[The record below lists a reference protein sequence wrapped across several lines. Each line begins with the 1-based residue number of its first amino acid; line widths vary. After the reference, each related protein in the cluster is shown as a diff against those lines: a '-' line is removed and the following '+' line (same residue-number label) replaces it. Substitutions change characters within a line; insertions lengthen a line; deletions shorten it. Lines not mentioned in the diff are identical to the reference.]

1 MAEKLYKYLIV
12 DEAKLRESD
21 CFEYYS
27 AKEIYIKLRNK
38 YESML
43 AVLEYLQ
50 GIGEIRISELKERK
64 ENNES
69 IKNQILEK
77 IETLKKENELNE
89 SDIERYESYYD
100 GKLNDKEKRLFHA
113 YTEEEKDALS
123 EIFNLKKGLKND
135 SIIEEI
141 VICEEG
147 VKNIKYLK
155 KVFYRSYG
163 FNEKYING
171 KWINSCE
178 KQTEVLKRLMEYT
191 YVYID
196 NQSEEESAV
205 SQTVLTVFKIMQ
217 VITDYF
223 RKYAIWE
230 ERVKKVKN
238 ANDINQE
245 NLERLIE
252 SVRDGIS
259 DDEPRAFIEG
269 IKVTLKKAACEAAV
283 YVQVITFDTI
293 YVEYDKKIK
302 DVRKQYHSQK
312 LLEEYDKCNS
322 AIYGSYDKQMD
333 KVKVKIIRE
342 KAKEKKKNIFNQI
355 MDNLCEIGQLRNN
368 ALRKVK
374 EFFEKE
380 KKYVDENYYKE
391 INGRLYKKLF
401 GALRRE
407 TKEKMGGSSD
417 SDQSKNTYYIHD
429 NRNGMY
435 LYKDKIVMTLSFPN
449 TQLDQFK
456 RAAVIMDREFL
467 DKVYRDSANAA
478 WSYRH
483 SRQAS
488 KTEYA
493 QKTWKPDKVTINGG
507 KTELAKLI
515 YGDHSK
521 EEEVYYITDSHKFDF
536 RKDNIRKVDKLVR
549 KPDMR
554 YYGGKIR
561 LDEENYRERI
571 CVNLKENRTEA
582 SILYFDDI
590 SLFCKFLDEI

>member
-302 DVRKQYHSQK
+302 DVQN

-407 TKEKMGGSSD
+407 TKEKIGGSSD

-571 CVNLKENRTEA
+571 CVNLEENRTEA
-582 SILYFDDI
+582 SILYFDDME
-590 SLFCKFLDEI
+590 LFCKFLDEI

>member
-302 DVRKQYHSQK
+302 DVQN

-407 TKEKMGGSSD
+407 TKEKIGGSSD
-417 SDQSKNTYYIHD
+417 SDQSKNTYYIHE

-435 LYKDKIVMTLSFPN
+435 LYKDKIIMTLSFPN

-571 CVNLKENRTEA
+571 CVNLEENRTEA

>member
-252 SVRDGIS
+252 SIRDGIS

-302 DVRKQYHSQK
+302 DVQN

-407 TKEKMGGSSD
+407 TKEKIGGSSD
-417 SDQSKNTYYIHD
+417 SDQSKNTYYIHE

-435 LYKDKIVMTLSFPN
+435 LYKDKIIMTLSFPN

-582 SILYFDDI
+582 SILYFDNI

>member
-1 MAEKLYKYLIV
+1 MAEKLYKFLIV

-64 ENNES
+64 ENYGN
-69 IKNQILEK
+69 IKNQVLEK
-77 IETLKKENELNE
+77 IETLKKENELDE
-89 SDIERYESYYD
+89 SDIERFDLYYY
-100 GKLNDKEKRLFHA
+100 GELNNKEERLFNA
-113 YTEEEKDALS
+113 YTEKEKEALH
-123 EIFNLKKGLKND
+123 EIFNLKEEINDD
-135 SIIEEI
+135 SIIEEL

-147 VKNIKYLK
+147 VENIKFLK
-155 KVFYRSYG
+155 RLFYKSYG

-178 KQTEVLKRLMEYT
+178 KQTQLLIRVTED
-191 YVYID
+191 VYMHIKEQLD
-196 NQSEEESAV
+196 EDPLISPVIIEAYNAMC
-205 SQTVLTVFKIMQ
+205 VFAN
-217 VITDYF
+217 YF
-223 RKYAIWE
+223 RMYAIWE
-230 ERVKKVKN
+230 GRVKKVKS

-245 NLERLIE
+245 NLESLIE

-259 DDEPRAFIEG
+259 DHEPRAFIEG
-269 IKVTLKKAACEAAV
+269 IKSTVKKAACEAAV
-283 YVQVITFDTI
+283 YINILPINDSCVVYANKVKTVQN
-293 YVEYDKKIK
+293 
-302 DVRKQYHSQK
+302 

-322 AIYGSYDKQMD
+322 TIYGSYDKKMNKD
-333 KVKVKIIRE
+333 KIKILRK

-374 EFFEKE
+374 ELFETE
-380 KKYVDENYYKE
+380 TKYVDENYYKE

-407 TKEKMGGSSD
+407 TKEKIGESSD

-571 CVNLKENRTEA
+571 CMNLEENTTES
-582 SILYFDDI
+582 SILYFDDME
-590 SLFCKFLDEI
+590 LFCKFLDEI

>member
-50 GIGEIRISELKERK
+50 GIGEIRISELQERK

-135 SIIEEI
+135 SIIEEL

-302 DVRKQYHSQK
+302 DVQN

-368 ALRKVK
+368 ALRNVK

-407 TKEKMGGSSD
+407 TKEKIGGSSD

-456 RAAVIMDREFL
+456 RAAVLMDREFL

>member
-302 DVRKQYHSQK
+302 DVQN

-407 TKEKMGGSSD
+407 TKEKIGGSSD
-417 SDQSKNTYYIHD
+417 SDQSKNTYYIHE

-435 LYKDKIVMTLSFPN
+435 LYKDKIIMTLSFPN

>member
-302 DVRKQYHSQK
+302 DVQN

-407 TKEKMGGSSD
+407 TKEKIGGSSD

>member
-1 MAEKLYKYLIV
+1 MAEKLYKFLIV

-252 SVRDGIS
+252 SIRDGIS

-302 DVRKQYHSQK
+302 DVQN

-407 TKEKMGGSSD
+407 TKEKIGGSSD
-417 SDQSKNTYYIHD
+417 SDQSKNTYYIHE

-435 LYKDKIVMTLSFPN
+435 LYKDKIIMTLSFPN

-571 CVNLKENRTEA
+571 CVNLEENRTEA
-582 SILYFDDI
+582 SILYFDDME
-590 SLFCKFLDEI
+590 LFCKFLDEI

>member
-135 SIIEEI
+135 SIIEEL

-302 DVRKQYHSQK
+302 DVQN

-368 ALRKVK
+368 ALRNVK

-407 TKEKMGGSSD
+407 TKEKIGGSSD

-456 RAAVIMDREFL
+456 RAAVLMDREFL

>member
-1 MAEKLYKYLIV
+1 MAEKLYKFLIV

-64 ENNES
+64 ENYGN
-69 IKNQILEK
+69 IKKQVLEK
-77 IETLKKENELNE
+77 IETLKKENELDE
-89 SDIERYESYYD
+89 SDIERFDLYYY
-100 GKLNDKEKRLFHA
+100 GELNNKEERLFNA
-113 YTEEEKDALS
+113 YTEKEKEALH
-123 EIFNLKKGLKND
+123 EIFNLKEEINDD
-135 SIIEEI
+135 SIIEEL

-147 VKNIKYLK
+147 VENIKFLK
-155 KVFYRSYG
+155 RLFYKSYG

-178 KQTEVLKRLMEYT
+178 KQTDVLKKILENIYM
-191 YVYID
+191 YIEK
-196 NQSEEESAV
+196 QSDEEPVISPVILELFNV
-205 SQTVLTVFKIMQ
+205 MQ
-217 VITDYF
+217 VFANYF
-223 RKYAIWE
+223 HMYAIWE
-230 ERVKKVKN
+230 GRVKKVKS

-245 NLERLIE
+245 NLESLIE

-259 DDEPRAFIEG
+259 DREPRAFIEG
-269 IKVTLKKAACEAAV
+269 IKSTVKKAACEAAV
-283 YVQVITFDTI
+283 YINILPINDSCVVYANKVKTVQN
-293 YVEYDKKIK
+293 
-302 DVRKQYHSQK
+302 

-322 AIYGSYDKQMD
+322 TIYGSYDKKMD
-333 KVKVKIIRE
+333 KAKIKILRK

-374 EFFEKE
+374 ELFETE
-380 KKYVDENYYKE
+380 TKYVNENYYKE

-407 TKEKMGGSSD
+407 TKEKIGDSSD

-571 CVNLKENRTEA
+571 CVNLEENRTEA
-582 SILYFDDI
+582 SILYFDDME
-590 SLFCKFLDEI
+590 LFCKFLDEI

>member
-252 SVRDGIS
+252 SIRDGIS

-302 DVRKQYHSQK
+302 DVQN
-312 LLEEYDKCNS
+312 LLEEYEKCNS
-322 AIYGSYDKQMD
+322 AIYGSYDKQLD

-407 TKEKMGGSSD
+407 TKEKIGGSSD
-417 SDQSKNTYYIHD
+417 SDQSKNTYYIHE

-435 LYKDKIVMTLSFPN
+435 LYKDKIIMTLSFPN

-571 CVNLKENRTEA
+571 CVNLEENRTEA
-582 SILYFDDI
+582 SILYFDDME
-590 SLFCKFLDEI
+590 LFCKFLDEI

>member
-252 SVRDGIS
+252 SIRDGIS

-302 DVRKQYHSQK
+302 DVQN

-407 TKEKMGGSSD
+407 TKEKIGGSSD

>member
-302 DVRKQYHSQK
+302 DVQN

-407 TKEKMGGSSD
+407 TKEKIGGSSD
-417 SDQSKNTYYIHD
+417 SDQSKNTYYIHE

-435 LYKDKIVMTLSFPN
+435 LYKDKIIMTLSFPN

-571 CVNLKENRTEA
+571 CVNLEENRTEA
-582 SILYFDDI
+582 SILYFDDME
-590 SLFCKFLDEI
+590 LFCKFLDEI

>member
-252 SVRDGIS
+252 SIRDGIS

-302 DVRKQYHSQK
+302 DVQN

-407 TKEKMGGSSD
+407 TKEKIGGSSD
-417 SDQSKNTYYIHD
+417 SDQSKNTYYIHE

-435 LYKDKIVMTLSFPN
+435 LYKDKIIMTLSFPN

-582 SILYFDDI
+582 SILYFDDME
-590 SLFCKFLDEI
+590 LFCKFLDEI

>member
-252 SVRDGIS
+252 SIRDGIS

-302 DVRKQYHSQK
+302 DVQN

-407 TKEKMGGSSD
+407 TKEKIGGSSD
-417 SDQSKNTYYIHD
+417 SDQSKNTYYIHE

-435 LYKDKIVMTLSFPN
+435 LYKDKIIMTLSFPN

>member
-302 DVRKQYHSQK
+302 DVQN

>member
-43 AVLEYLQ
+43 AVLEYLL

-89 SDIERYESYYD
+89 SDIERYESYSD

-302 DVRKQYHSQK
+302 DVQN

-407 TKEKMGGSSD
+407 TKEKIGGSSD

>member
-252 SVRDGIS
+252 SIRDGIS

-302 DVRKQYHSQK
+302 DVQN

-407 TKEKMGGSSD
+407 TKEKIGGSSD
-417 SDQSKNTYYIHD
+417 SDQSKNTYYIHE

-435 LYKDKIVMTLSFPN
+435 LYKDKIIMTLSFPN

-571 CVNLKENRTEA
+571 CVNLEENRTEA
-582 SILYFDDI
+582 SILYFDDME
-590 SLFCKFLDEI
+590 LFCKFLDEL

>member
-252 SVRDGIS
+252 SIRDGIS

-302 DVRKQYHSQK
+302 DVQN

-407 TKEKMGGSSD
+407 TKEKIGGSSD
-417 SDQSKNTYYIHD
+417 SDQSKNTYYIHE

-435 LYKDKIVMTLSFPN
+435 LYKDKIIMTLSFPN

-571 CVNLKENRTEA
+571 CVNLEENRTEA
-582 SILYFDDI
+582 SILYFDDME
-590 SLFCKFLDEI
+590 LFCKFLDEI

>member
-302 DVRKQYHSQK
+302 DVQN

-380 KKYVDENYYKE
+380 KKYVDENYYKK

-407 TKEKMGGSSD
+407 TKEKIGGSSD

>member
-252 SVRDGIS
+252 SIRDGIS

-302 DVRKQYHSQK
+302 DVQN

-391 INGRLYKKLF
+391 INGKLYKKLF

-407 TKEKMGGSSD
+407 TKEKIGGSSD
-417 SDQSKNTYYIHD
+417 SDQSKNTYYIHE

-435 LYKDKIVMTLSFPN
+435 LYKDKIIMTLSFPN

-571 CVNLKENRTEA
+571 CVNLEENRTEA
-582 SILYFDDI
+582 SILYFDDME
-590 SLFCKFLDEI
+590 LFCKFLDEI

>member
-252 SVRDGIS
+252 SIRDGIS

-269 IKVTLKKAACEAAV
+269 IKVTLKKAACEVAV

-302 DVRKQYHSQK
+302 DVQN

-407 TKEKMGGSSD
+407 TKEKIGGSSD
-417 SDQSKNTYYIHD
+417 SDQSKNTYYIHE

-435 LYKDKIVMTLSFPN
+435 LYKDKIIMTLSFPN

-582 SILYFDDI
+582 SILYFDNI

>member
-302 DVRKQYHSQK
+302 DVQN

-407 TKEKMGGSSD
+407 TKEKIGGSSD
-417 SDQSKNTYYIHD
+417 SDQSKNTYYIHE

-435 LYKDKIVMTLSFPN
+435 LYKDKIIMTLSFPN

-536 RKDNIRKVDKLVR
+536 RKDNIHKVDKLVR